1 MFMYESFVMLLVG
14 AMAIPVL
21 GLMVLA
27 LASPLV
33 APRRA
38 VR

>member
-1 MFMYESFVMLLVG
+1 MFMYESFVMLMVD

-21 GLMVLA
+21 GLLVMA

-33 APRRA
+33 APRRTA
-38 VR
+38 R